1 MLNRVIA
8 SPEQVLPY
16 TVEQQQQQQSMPP
29 PMSTANPSHMRYPV
43 QKPPTPPSSADA
55 RRSMTP
61 TTATAEPTTSPQAP
75 PSKPMMP
82 VPSPSPLESQRV
94 SALLE
99 LNRVLLQEV
108 IALQTSGK
116 AGTPAP
122 APSPPQSGT
131 KTDGDAAQKVP
142 LAGKV
147 NFSKEYIEFVFP
159 PGFPHLIPSSR
170 VFSGPNAVH
179 VRPRQIYASSASQP
193 YLLGRHRG
201 AAHETAK
208 CVALSHH
215 HGMSAGERERGRKG
229 DVAGDV
235 RSIAGAMAGLQGKVR
250 MLTISIGVSECLGVS
265 RFYQH
270 NAEKTR
276 QHGMYVYSARF
287 RIKKDYFF
295 LLYYNRFQ

>member
-1 MLNRVIA
+1 
-8 SPEQVLPY
+8 
-16 TVEQQQQQQSMPP
+16 MPP
-29 PMSTANPSHMRYPV
+29 PMSTANPNHMRYSM

-147 NFSKEYIEFVFP
+147 NFSKEYIEFVFFPAP
-159 PGFPHLIPSSR
+159 PPPRVSPISSPLLEFLLDLMPFMCDPADICAVCKPILPTWPASRSGTRNRKMCCPVPPSW
-170 VFSGPNAVH
+170 NA
-179 VRPRQIYASSASQP
+179 RQGTRARKERRRCGRCTVDCGSYGRSARQS
-193 YLLGRHRG
+193 
-201 AAHETAK
+201 E
-208 CVALSHH
+208 
-215 HGMSAGERERGRKG
+215 
-229 DVAGDV
+229 DVAWVGDEFY
-235 RSIAGAMAGLQGKVR
+235 RRIRMSRRIAIF
-250 MLTISIGVSECLGVS
+250 ISIM
-265 RFYQH
+265 R
-270 NAEKTR
+270 KKRDTR
-276 QHGMYVYSARF
+276 YVCIFS
-287 RIKKDYFF
+287 
-295 LLYYNRFQ
+295 